1 MIKFIN
7 LSEERPYREFRK
19 SYKEAVDKKQ
29 SAIEAVSISS
39 YNNELNEVESRF
51 VNLKY
56 VVKDEWIFFS
66 NYNSAKSKSFM
77 LHPQI
82 SAVFYWKKIN
92 TQIRIKAKIY
102 KTSEEFSDK
111 HFASRSIEK
120 NALAI
125 SSNQSRP
132 AKSFDDIKAKYLETL
147 DNKNLLQTRPTYWG
161 GFSFKPYSF
170 EFWKGNDFR
179 LNKRSL
185 FQKNKDSWDY
195 YLLEP

>member
-1 MIKFIN
+1 MIKFMN
-7 LSEERPYREFRK
+7 LSEERPYKEF
-19 SYKEAVDKKQ
+19 KELYNKAIDKKQ

-56 VVKDEWIFFS
+56 IFKDEWIFFS
-66 NYNSAKSKSFM
+66 NYNSAKSKSFK

-92 TQIRIKAKIY
+92 TQVRIKAKIY

-111 HFASRSIEK
+111 HFASRSAEK

-132 AKSFDDIKAKYLETL
+132 IDSFDDIRAKYLETL
-147 DNKNLLQTRPTYWG
+147 DNKNLLQTRPSYWG
-161 GFSFKPYSF
+161 GYSFKPYSF
-170 EFWKGNDFR
+170 EFWTGHDFR

-185 FQKNKDSWDY
+185 YQKNKENWDY

>member
-102 KTSEEFSDK
+102 KTSEELSDK